1 MANDKYIVRA
11 FFARLINILLQ
22 LFVQLAA
29 ALILTEAVNILSL
42 LIWKKVGVEVVRLS
56 GVLAP
61 TKATL
66 VSSYCIIL

>member
-1 MANDKYIVRA
+1 MTYDKYIVRA
-11 FFARLINILLQ
+11 VLACLVDILLQ
-22 LFVQLAA
+22 LLVQFITGFILA
-29 ALILTEAVNILSL
+29 EAVNILAL